1 MKEGYVT
8 AKWSKFSVSG
18 APGTGKS
25 SLLKLLYNEP
35 PPEHH
40 DSTSVVA
47 THEARKVEIIP
58 STIGDDSVW
67 TKIDHNSLKQM
78 IAQGVKDSIRHH
90 ELRVEEVKQHGPS
103 EDTLVDQPLEESGD
117 HPTDQQEETSDSD
130 DSESSTTTGHDPIIT
145 QEIVD
150 LLPHVEKSE
159 ELYQSH
165 WIYGVDT
172 GGQAVFI
179 DIAPT
184 LLRYHSVNILTHKL
198 TERLDDKA
206 KFFFSIKGNQI
217 GEPIEKQITNMQL
230 LEASLRS
237 LTSVNSPELPNIHIK
252 HVQEPHC
259 LVLGTFVDKMLEFGE
274 SLSEKNIRLWSTLEK
289 FGKVIIKHRT
299 ARNEVIFPINTTA
312 RGDIELKMA
321 ARIRDTICK
330 HYIEAQIP
338 IRWFFFQLELDL
350 LHKSSKSSIVNKSKC
365 LEIGKSLQ
373 MRPEDIEAALM
384 YYHDLTVFL
393 YFPKILPNVVFLHSQ
408 PIFERLSDLISISF
422 ADTVDCLEEVCIYL
436 YEPGVHEELKV
447 QGTFEETLLTSPNS
461 HLSQGFSSDFTVND
475 FLKLMTSLF
484 IFASLPEQGKYF
496 IPTVLPTADVT
507 ESMKAPFIKD
517 VDPLILSWDMKPLPR
532 GVFPALVVNLLHY
545 RGFPRFYL
553 PHAAVSNEHLR
564 YRNAI
569 TLSTDTGYI
578 LLVDSIYW
586 MEVYYA
592 GPPNNCFAIRRAIH
606 AGIHT
611 IIGSFHY
618 MAGIQCP
625 DENFYCN
632 MCSSKCHFCRI
643 DDTKN
648 ILICRVT
655 PQTSFVHESRQKPW
669 FSIKGEFSYTH
680 VLYQYIYMY
689 STTTSYEYYDC
700 IS

>member
-40 DSTSVVA
+40 DSTSLVA

-67 TKIDHNSLKQM
+67 TKIDHNSLKEM

-90 ELRVEEVKQHGPS
+90 ELRVEKVKERG
-103 EDTLVDQPLEESGD
+103 TLQGTPIDQPLEELGD

-130 DSESSTTTGHDPIIT
+130 DSESLTTTGHDPIVT

-150 LLPHVEKSE
+150 LLPHVSNSE
-159 ELYQSH
+159 ELYRSH
-165 WIYGVDT
+165 WIYGVDN
-172 GGQAVFI
+172 GGQAAFI
-179 DIAPT
+179 DIALA
-184 LLRYHSVNILTHKL
+184 LLRYNSVNILTHKL

-206 KFFFSIKGNQI
+206 RFFFSIKGNRI

-230 LEASLRS
+230 LEASFRS
-237 LTSVNSPELPNIHIK
+237 LTSVDSPELPNIHVK

-259 LVLGTFVDKMLEFGE
+259 IVLGTFLDKMLETSE

-299 ARNEVIFPINTTA
+299 ARNVVIFPINTTA

-321 ARIRDTICK
+321 ARIRNIICK

-350 LHKSSKSSIVNKSKC
+350 FHESSKSSIVSKSKC

-373 MRPEDIEAALM
+373 MRPEDIKAALM

-393 YFPKILPNVVFLHSQ
+393 YFPKILPNIVFLHPQ

-422 ADTVDCLEEVCIYL
+422 ADTVDCLEEECIYL

-447 QGTFEETLLTSPNS
+447 QGTFDENLLTSPNS

-496 IPTVLPTADVT
+496 IPTVLPTA
-507 ESMKAPFIKD
+507 PFIKH
-517 VDPLILSWDMKPLPR
+517 VDPLILSWDMKPLPQ
-532 GVFPALVVNLLHY
+532 GVFPALVVYLLH
-545 RGFPRFYL
+545 RKHHPRFQL
-553 PHAAVSNEHLR
+553 KRPLRSTPR
-564 YRNAI
+564 YRNMI
-569 TLSTDTGYI
+569 TLHTNYGDV
-578 LLVDSIYW
+578 LLVDGIYW
-586 MEVYYA
+586 IAVYYSD
-592 GPPNNCFAIRRAIH
+592 PYKRCSTIREVVH
-606 AGIHT
+606 AGIGEV
-611 IIGSFHY
+611 IQNFQY
-618 MAGIQCP
+618 MSNVGNLE
-625 DENFYCN
+625 DYFYC
-632 MCSSKCHFCRI
+632 MFCSNKSTEHFCHLKE
-643 DDTKN
+643 DKKT
-648 ILICRVT
+648 LVCCESC
-655 PQTSFVHESRQKPW
+655 TSNVINKTRQ
-669 FSIKGEFSYTH
+669 
-680 VLYQYIYMY
+680 
-689 STTTSYEYYDC
+689 
-700 IS
+700 

>member
-1 MKEGYVT
+1 MILLDKAMKEGYVT

-18 APGTGKS
+18 PPGTGKS

-35 PPEHH
+35 SPEHH

-58 STIGDDSVW
+58 SNKGEDSMW
-67 TKIDHNSLKQM
+67 TKIDHNSLKKI
-78 IAQGVKDSIRHH
+78 IAQGVKDGIRHH
-90 ELRVEEVKQHGPS
+90 DLHVEEVKERRPLEGIP
-103 EDTLVDQPLEESGD
+103 VDQPLEESGD

-130 DSESSTTTGHDPIIT
+130 DSESSTTTGHDPFIT

-159 ELYQSH
+159 ELYRSH

-172 GGQAVFI
+172 GGQAAFI
-179 DIAPT
+179 DIAPA

-206 KFFFSIKGNQI
+206 KFFFSIKGNRI
-217 GEPIEKQITNMQL
+217 GEPVAKQITNMQL
-230 LEASLRS
+230 LEASLQS

-259 LVLGTFVDKMLEFGE
+259 IVLGTFLDKMLETSE
-274 SLSEKNIRLWSTLEK
+274 SLSEKNARLCSLLEK

-312 RGDIELKMA
+312 RSDTELRMSS
-321 ARIRDTICK
+321 RIRDTICNY
-330 HYIEAQIP
+330 YIEAQIP

-373 MRPEDIEAALM
+373 MRPEDIKAALM

-393 YFPKILPNVVFLHSQ
+393 YFPKILPNVVFLHPQ
-408 PIFERLSDLISISF
+408 PIFEILSDLISISF
-422 ADTVDCLEEVCIYL
+422 ADTVECLEEECIYL
-436 YEPGVHEELKV
+436 YEPGVYEELKV
-447 QGTFEETLLTSPNS
+447 QGTFDEKLLTSPNS
-461 HLSQGFSSDFTVND
+461 HLSQRFSSDFTVND

-496 IPTVLPTADVT
+496 IPTVLPTVDVT

-532 GVFPALVVNLLHY
+532 GVFPALVVNLLH
-545 RGFPRFYL
+545 RKNQPKFQLKRPLRSTPRCC
-553 PHAAVSNEHLR
+553 NM
-564 YRNAI
+564 I
-569 TLSTDTGYI
+569 TLQTHYCDV
-578 LLVDSIYW
+578 LLVDGIYW
-586 MEVYYA
+586 IAVYYSD
-592 GPPNNCFAIRRAIH
+592 PYKRCTTIREVVH
-606 AGIHT
+606 EGICEVT
-611 IIGSFHY
+611 RTFQY
-618 MAGIQCP
+618 MSNV
-625 DENFYCN
+625 EYLEEYFYCTL
-632 MCSSKCHFCRI
+632 CSNETTEHFCQLKKDKKTLVCCENYTSKVI
-643 DDTKN
+643 DRT
-648 ILICRVT
+648 
-655 PQTSFVHESRQKPW
+655 RQQPW
-669 FSIKGEFSYTH
+669 FTMNGK
-680 VLYQYIYMY
+680 L
-689 STTTSYEYYDC
+689 DLL
-700 IS
+700 